1 MKPKDSKLLI
11 LIAIKDEKA
20 FDVFYY
26 RYIKMIYK
34 YVYSELGDQEQTD
47 DLIQDFWARVWE
59 DPSFLKCNESGSV
72 RSYMLQHLKFRI
84 LDLYRKTLTRLIE
97 ETDPIE
103 LENEMYEY
111 NNIISQ
117 LSEQE
122 LLAIIQEALEDE
134 PMLVRNAFLM
144 RINNWS
150 VKEIAKTL
158 SVNPKTIYNNYAT
171 SLAIVRKHI
180 QDYYPEFG
188 KLKESR

>member
-1 MKPKDSKLLI
+1 MKSKDSKLLN
-11 LIAIKDEKA
+11 LIANKDEKA
-20 FDVFYY
+20 FDLFYHK
-26 RYIKMIYK
+26 YIKLIYK
-34 YVYSELGDQEQTD
+34 FVYSELGDQEQTD
-47 DLIQDFWARVWE
+47 DLIQDFWVRVWE

-84 LDLYRKTLTRLIE
+84 LDLYRRTLSQLIN
-97 ETDPIE
+97 ETDPDEI
-103 LENEMYEY
+103 ENEIFEY

-134 PMLVRNAFLM
+134 TMLVRNAFIM

-158 SVNPKTIYNNYAT
+158 SINPKTIYNNYT
-171 SLAIVRKHI
+171 SSLAIVRKHI
-180 QDYYPEFG
+180 EDNYPEFV